1 MGADLVLQAFISA
14 SKLSHVP
21 SLKQIH
27 PYILVIIS
35 DETGRHQVHAYDNI
49 AKDQATK
56 AKIKKKKSSFKTDI
70 QQKPACTDQADL
82 GNQQPG
88 QAARYI

>member
-1 MGADLVLQAFISA
+1 MISSSSNMGADLVLQAFISA

-35 DETGRHQVHAYDNI
+35 DETGRHQVYAYDNI

-56 AKIKKKKSSFKTDI
+56 AKIKKKKIF
-70 QQKPACTDQADL
+70 
-82 GNQQPG
+82 
-88 QAARYI
+88 

>member
-1 MGADLVLQAFISA
+1 MGAHLVLQAFISA

-35 DETGRHQVHAYDNI
+35 DETGRHQVYAYDNI

-56 AKIKKKKSSFKTDI
+56 AKIKKKKSFKTDI

-82 GNQQPG
+82 DNQQPG